1 MLEAVSV
8 ASRQLLVIDPCDECE
23 RLLPRVRAAG
33 WTLRRCRLEEG
44 GSLPGDVVLI
54 RLGEALL
61 QQPQALFAL
70 LRRSAVS
77 CVALL
82 DGPSLARA
90 EVAELIGE
98 WFFAAH
104 ALPCEAEVLLES
116 LAQAQATTRLRSLQ
130 GERHPRQ
137 FLGNSSQTRALRKQ
151 IERCAGLEVPLLLS
165 GERGSGKALLARLLH
180 ERSARAGKLYQR
192 FDCAA
197 PPAAQLEARLFGD
210 GERGALAAAA
220 AGTLVLEG
228 VAALDGAGQ
237 RRLLQHLQAH
247 PGLHLLTISR
257 GELEEAVRQGRLR
270 DDLYRLLASQQL
282 QTTPLR
288 EHRGDLLLLAD
299 YFAKVYGA
307 VIGRRHRRFSDEAI
321 DAMAEHLW
329 PGNVREL
336 CNRVVRALVLAQG
349 RQILARDLG
358 LEAGQGQSTAVATLA
373 DYILRAERQAL
384 NDVLARY
391 ANNMSQAARSLGIS
405 RPTFYRL
412 LHKHR
417 LR

>member
-1 MLEAVSV
+1 MLETVSV
-8 ASRQLLVIDPCDECE
+8 ASRQLLVIDPCDDCE
-23 RLLPRVRAAG
+23 ALLPHLQAAG
-33 WTLRRCRLEEG
+33 WTLCHYRLG
-44 GSLPGDVVLI
+44 DRGNLHGDVALI
-54 RLGEALL
+54 RLGEAQL
-61 QQPQALFAL
+61 QQPQTLLAL
-70 LRRSAVS
+70 LRRSAVG

-116 LAQAQATTRLRSLQ
+116 LVQAQATTRLRNLQ

-151 IERCAGLEVPLLLS
+151 IERCTGLEAPLLLS
-165 GERGSGKALLARLLH
+165 GERGSGKTLLARLLH
-180 ERSARAGKLYQR
+180 ERSARAGKAYLR
-192 FDCAA
+192 FDCAG
-197 PPAAQLEARLFGD
+197 PPAEQLEALLFGE
-210 GERGALAAAA
+210 GGALAAAA

-228 VAALDGAGQ
+228 VAALDGGGQ
-237 RRLLQHLQAH
+237 RRLLQYLQTH
-247 PGLHLLTISR
+247 GGLHLLTISR
-257 GELEEAVRQGRLR
+257 GELEEAVRQGHLR

-288 EHRGDLLLLAD
+288 ERRGDLLLLAE

-358 LEAGQGQSTAVATLA
+358 LEAGQGRSTAVATLA

>member
-23 RLLPRVRAAG
+23 RLLPRVQAAG
-33 WTLRRCRLEEG
+33 WALRRCRLDECD
-44 GSLPGDVVLI
+44 SLHGDVVLI

-61 QQPQALFAL
+61 LQPQGLLAL
-70 LRRSAVS
+70 LRRSAAS

-82 DGPSLARA
+82 DGPSLARS

-104 ALPCEAEVLLES
+104 ALPCEAEALLES
-116 LAQAQATTRLRSLQ
+116 LVQAQATTRLRSLQ

-151 IERCAGLEVPLLLS
+151 IERCAGLEAPLLLT

-180 ERSARAGKLYQR
+180 ERSARAGKLYLR

-197 PPAAQLEARLFGD
+197 PPAAQLEARLFGE
-210 GERGALAAAA
+210 GGALAAAA
-220 AGTLVLEG
+220 GGTLVLEG

-288 EHRGDLLLLAD
+288 EHRGDLLLLAE

-358 LEAGQGQSTAVATLA
+358 LEPGQEQSAAVATLA

>member
-23 RLLPRVRAAG
+23 RLLQHVQAAG
-33 WTLRRCRLEEG
+33 WALRRCRLDEC
-44 GSLPGDVVLI
+44 GSLHGDVLLI

-61 QQPQALFAL
+61 QQPQALQAL
-70 LRRSAVS
+70 LRRSAAS

-82 DGPSLARA
+82 DGPGPARA

-104 ALPCEAEVLLES
+104 ALPCEAEALLES

-151 IERCAGLEVPLLLS
+151 IARCAGLEVPLLLT

-180 ERSARAGKLYQR
+180 ERSARAGKRYLR

-197 PPAAQLEARLFGD
+197 PPAAQLEARLFGT
-210 GERGALAAAA
+210 GGALAVAA
-220 AGTLVLEG
+220 AGTLVLED

-257 GELEEAVRQGRLR
+257 GELEAAVRQGRLR

-288 EHRGDLLLLAD
+288 EQRGDLLLLAE

-336 CNRVVRALVLAQG
+336 RNRVVRALVLAQG

-358 LEAGQGQSTAVATLA
+358 LEPGQGQSTAVATLA

-391 ANNMSQAARSLGIS
+391 TNNMSQAARSLGIS